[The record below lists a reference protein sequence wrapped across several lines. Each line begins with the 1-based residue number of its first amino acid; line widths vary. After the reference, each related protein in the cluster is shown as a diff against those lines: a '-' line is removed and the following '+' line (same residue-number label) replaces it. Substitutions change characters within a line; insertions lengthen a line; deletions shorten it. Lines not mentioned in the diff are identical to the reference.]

1 MRGLGVLNLYDL
13 IKNPAFLYKFVLPI
27 ATGSLATSS
36 FGNALHFQVFQPSEE
51 RVQCPG
57 SHKALTWFNQW
68 LQLQAWVLLALCI
81 SVFEFAFAFALDG
94 SVYNIS

>member
-27 ATGSLATSS
+27 ATGSLASSS
-36 FGNALHFQVFQPSEE
+36 FGNALHFQVVQPSEE
-51 RVQCPG
+51 KVQCPG
-57 SHKALTWFNQW
+57 SQTIPTWFNQW